1 MATASDWIEGARVR
15 TLPAAAGPVLLG
27 AGSAV
32 GLGAFSFGKTL
43 LALLVALG
51 LQVGVNYANDYSDGI
66 RGSDQERVGPPR
78 LTGGGL
84 AEPKQVLRAAFT
96 SFGIAAAAGL
106 ALTIWSGVWWFL
118 AVGALALLAAW
129 FYTGGKSP
137 YGYAGLGLS
146 ELNVF
151 LFFGLAATVGTTY
164 AQAHSAPFWLW
175 LAASGIGFSSI
186 ALLMINN
193 TRDIAGDERAGKL
206 TLAVRLG
213 DARSRLSVF
222 VLLFWASSF
231 AGLASWGAGISGGW
245 SFLVFLV
252 FLVAAI
258 PAVAPVLGGA
268 EGKALLAPLRNAG
281 LFTLAYGVVL
291 GSVLALG
298 SPAGL

>member
-1 MATASDWIEGARVR
+1 MEDSGGDWRQLRQGDVVAISA
-15 TLPAAAGPVLLG
+15 LPVLASG
-27 AGSAV
+27 VAE
-32 GLGAFSFGKTL
+32 L
-43 LALLVALG
+43 LPTPQGVVLLSQTCDVVQSSKRTVTVAPLLPDPTKDQISQAKRGRSPALLYLPQTVEHPERIADMSRICSVPKTEVLSTSPLSRHAIDG
-51 LQVGVNYANDYSDGI
+51 FGPQSRQLARRIGRVYS
-66 RGSDQERVGPPR
+66 RF
-78 LTGGGL
+78 
-84 AEPKQVLRAAFT
+84 A
-96 SFGIAAAAGL
+96 
-106 ALTIWSGVWWFL
+106 
-118 AVGALALLAAW
+118 
-129 FYTGGKSP
+129 
-137 YGYAGLGLS
+137 

-213 DARSRLSVF
+213 DTRSRLSVF
-222 VLLFWASSF
+222 ILLFWASSF
-231 AGLASWGAGISGGW
+231 AGLASWGAGVSGGW

-258 PAVAPVLGGA
+258 PAFAPMLGGA